1 MAGYSLEKIIERKK
15 IGAIKSEIKY
25 YLHNLFH
32 FSFVLIT
39 QMNNIY
45 MEHIISRMMKCHMKN
60 PLFSLTISKEQVLTF
75 YFNMLTNASN

>member
-25 YLHNLFH
+25 YLHYLFH

-39 QMNNIY
+39 QMNYIY
-45 MEHIISRMMKCHMKN
+45 KEDIFSRIMKCHMKN
-60 PLFSLTISKEQVLTF
+60 HIFSRKT
-75 YFNMLTNASN
+75 